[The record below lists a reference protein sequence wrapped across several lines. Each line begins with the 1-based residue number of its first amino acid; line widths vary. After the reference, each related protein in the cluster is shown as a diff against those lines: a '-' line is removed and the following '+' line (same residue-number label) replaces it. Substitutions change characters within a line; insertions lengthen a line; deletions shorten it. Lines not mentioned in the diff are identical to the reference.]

1 MSTLN
6 DYDAQVDAIKEHN
19 APILAS
25 FQTALEQ
32 AGLAK
37 KTIKNHVENIDFFT
51 DYLTYYEPLKRL
63 DEADEG
69 DVSSFLLDWF
79 PRKALWASVSSTK
92 SHLASFKKFFVWM
105 GETQRI
111 SPEVVDDILTMMKED
126 RQEFIEA
133 VDDDDSW

>member
-1 MSTLN
+1 MSEL
-6 DYDAQVDAIKEHN
+6 DYDAQVDVIKEQN

-25 FQTALEQ
+25 FQKSLEQ

-37 KTIKNHVENIDFFT
+37 KTVKSHVENIDFFAE
-51 DYLTYYEPLKRL
+51 YLVYYEPLTRL

-79 PRKALWASVSSTK
+79 PRKAMWASVSSTK
-92 SHLASFKKFFVWM
+92 SYLASFKKFFVWM

-111 SPEVVDDILTMMKED
+111 PADVVDDVLTTMKEH
-126 RQEFIEA
+126 RQDFLEA

>member
-1 MSTLN
+1 MSTPS

-19 APILAS
+19 APILAN
-25 FQTALEQ
+25 FQTSLEH

-37 KTIKNHVENIDFFT
+37 KTVKNHLENIDFFT

-63 DEADEG
+63 DEGDDD
-69 DVSSFLLDWF
+69 DVSSFLLNWF

-92 SHLASFKKFFVWM
+92 SYLASFKKFFQWM

-111 SPEVVDDILTMMKED
+111 SPEVVDDVLTTLKEERED
-126 RQEFIEA
+126 FLEA
-133 VDDDDSW
+133 VTDDSW

>member
-1 MSTLN
+1 MSTPS

-19 APILAS
+19 APILAN
-25 FQTALEQ
+25 FQTSLEH

-37 KTIKNHVENIDFFT
+37 KTVKNHVENIDFFT

-63 DEADEG
+63 DEGDDD
-69 DVSSFLLDWF
+69 DVSSFLLNWF

-92 SHLASFKKFFVWM
+92 SYLASFKKFFQWM

-111 SPEVVDDILTMMKED
+111 SPEVVDDVLTTLKEERED
-126 RQEFIEA
+126 FLEA
-133 VDDDDSW
+133 VTDDSW

>member
-1 MSTLN
+1 MSDLI
-6 DYDAQVDAIKEHN
+6 DYDAHVDAIKEHN
-19 APILAS
+19 TPILAS
-25 FQTALEQ
+25 FQKSPKK

-37 KTIKNHVENIDFFT
+37 KTMKNHVENIDFFT

-92 SHLASFKKFFVWM
+92 SYLASFKKFFQWM
-105 GETQRI
+105 GETQLI
-111 SPEVVDDILTMMKED
+111 PADVVDDVLKEL
-126 RQEFIEA
+126 A
-133 VDDDDSW
+133 

>member
-1 MSTLN
+1 MSEL

-25 FQTALEQ
+25 FHTSLAH
-32 AGLAK
+32 AGLAR
-37 KTIKNHVENIDFFT
+37 KTIKNHVDNIDFFT

-63 DEADEG
+63 DEGDDD
-69 DVSSFLLDWF
+69 DVSSFLLNWF

-92 SHLASFKKFFVWM
+92 SYLASFKKFFQWM

-111 SPEVVDDILTMMKED
+111 SPEVVDDVLTTLKEERED
-126 RQEFIEA
+126 FLEA
-133 VDDDDSW
+133 VTDDSW

>member
-1 MSTLN
+1 MSDL
-6 DYDAQVDAIKEHN
+6 DYDAQVDVIKEQN

-25 FQTALEQ
+25 FQKSLEQ

-37 KTIKNHVENIDFFT
+37 KTVKSHVENIDFFAE
-51 DYLTYYEPLKRL
+51 YLVYYEPLTRL

-79 PRKALWASVSSTK
+79 PRKAMWASVSSTK
-92 SHLASFKKFFVWM
+92 SYLASFKKFFVWM

-111 SPEVVDDILTMMKED
+111 PADVVDDVLTTMKEH
-126 RQEFIEA
+126 RQDFLEA

>member
-1 MSTLN
+1 MSTPS

-19 APILAS
+19 APILAN
-25 FQTALEQ
+25 FQTSLEH

-37 KTIKNHVENIDFFT
+37 KTVKNHLENIDFFT

-63 DEADEG
+63 DEGDDD
-69 DVSSFLLDWF
+69 DVSSFLLNWF

-92 SHLASFKKFFVWM
+92 SYLASFKKFFLWM

-111 SPEVVDDILTMMKED
+111 SPEVVDDVLSTLKEERED
-126 RQEFIEA
+126 FLEA
-133 VDDDDSW
+133 VNDDDSW